1 MSLGQ
6 SRSII
11 LGVCLL
17 VPSYIKPSTSNIRYK
32 MFISVNKLRYS
43 LEKNVQK
50 QLGRNVFSLAKTGAR
65 GSVEHFSKILD
76 FIRSFEFED
85 RCFDGASFTRIER
98 VLRPRANNPPL
109 LRSSILSSAHPRY
122 VQHSSNTHTPTRAH
136 DVFDFHLQ
144 HPTMTRSRSHRWW
157 KFYRHWVWTT
167 FGWSIVRCMCKRFN

>member
-17 VPSYIKPSTSNIRYK
+17 VPSFIRISNPPRRIFDIKCLYQLINCDILSK
-32 MFISVNKLRYS
+32 
-43 LEKNVQK
+43 KNVQK
-50 QLGRNVFSLAKTGAR
+50 QLERNVFSLAKTGAR

-109 LRSSILSSAHPRY
+109 LRSSILSSAHPRH

-144 HPTMTRSRSHRWW
+144 HPTMTRSRSHR
-157 KFYRHWVWTT
+157 
-167 FGWSIVRCMCKRFN
+167 

>member
-17 VPSYIKPSTSNIRYK
+17 VPSFIRISNPPHRIFDIKCLYQLINCDILSKK
-32 MFISVNKLRYS
+32 MF
-43 LEKNVQK
+43 KNNWKETRK
-50 QLGRNVFSLAKTGAR
+50 QAR

-109 LRSSILSSAHPRY
+109 LRSSILSSAHPRH

-136 DVFDFHLQ
+136 GVFDFHLQ